1 MRGCAAQ
8 TVGAAPSVSLRSPAP
23 SKEGAKGNGCGAA
36 FAPCKKILFGYA
48 E

>member
-8 TVGAAPSVSLRSPAP
+8 AVGAAP

-36 FAPCKKILFGYA
+36 FVPCKKILFGYA